1 MGKLSKKLKREWNS
15 KEGRGNKDFKK
26 DGGGGW
32 GKLGQE
38 VGALKRGEG

>member
-26 DGGGGW
+26 GGGG
-32 GKLGQE
+32 G
-38 VGALKRGEG
+38 VGASWVKRWVP